1 MLRLVFSIFLFLL
14 FVPTTAMGQEGFPL
28 DGTWRGEWGVP
39 GDDELTMA
47 VIVMNWDGEQISGR
61 INPGRNM
68 IFFEEASLDAE
79 NWIVRFSSTSKEG
92 QPIMYEGVL
101 EDIGSYN
108 RTISGTWTIAGVE
121 NQLVLTR
128 E

>member
-1 MLRLVFSIFLFLL
+1 MS
-14 FVPTTAMGQEGFPL
+14 QEGFPL
-28 DGTWRGEWGVP
+28 EGTWRGEWGVP
-39 GDDELTMA
+39 GGEQTMA

-92 QPIMYEGVL
+92 QAITFEGVL

-108 RTISGTWTIAGVE
+108 RTISGTWTIAGVDNE
-121 NQLVLTR
+121 LVLTR